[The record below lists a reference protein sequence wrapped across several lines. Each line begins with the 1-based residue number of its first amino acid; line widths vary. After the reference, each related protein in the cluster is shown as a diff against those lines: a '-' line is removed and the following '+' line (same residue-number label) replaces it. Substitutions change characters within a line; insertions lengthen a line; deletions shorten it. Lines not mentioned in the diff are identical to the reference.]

1 MISGYYG
8 GQYIS
13 NFNRFAKLYR
23 VMIQAEPDRRV
34 TPESLN
40 HLYVRTGEGEMAPIG
55 QFARLTKTY
64 VPRSLNRFNLYG
76 SIAVNGAAA
85 EGYSSGDAIRVIDE
99 VADETLPKGYS
110 YEFGGITREESQST
124 GNTVLIFAICFV
136 LVYLILSALYES
148 FPFPLRWCWH
158 CLSASL
164 VVPCLLSSWGWRTTS
179 ICRPD

>member
-1 MISGYYG
+1 M
-8 GQYIS
+8 
-13 NFNRFAKLYR
+13 NFAARFRKAFNAAFDVL
-23 VMIQAEPDRRV
+23 IRR
-34 TPESLN
+34 
-40 HLYVRTGEGEMAPIG
+40 YVRGVIYFCRHRVLTWGILIASMVLLVVLM
-55 QFARLTKTY
+55 RTTKTG
-64 VPRSLNRFNLYG
+64 L
-76 SIAVNGAAA
+76 
-85 EGYSSGDAIRVIDE
+85 